1 MNTPGYEPALPE
13 DFQQADELLEKADAL
28 IRRHQAGHDD
38 GFDDL
43 PVLTE
48 VVDLEAK
55 AAADVDEAPDAAD
68 AEITTAP
75 AGAAQIDAAPTP
87 PAVSAIDE
95 SLLVER
101 LISLDAKLTL
111 AIEDWVTAEL
121 PQILSRE
128 FDALS
133 ERIRAE
139 AIAHLRA
146 TLIPELSEDISAL
159 IDPPKN

>member
-1 MNTPGYEPALPE
+1 MSERGYEPALPE
-13 DFQQADELLEKADAL
+13 DFEHADELLEKADAL
-28 IRRHQAGHDD
+28 IRRHQSGHDD
-38 GFDDL
+38 SLDDL

-48 VVDLEAK
+48 IVDLEAEVD
-55 AAADVDEAPDAAD
+55 AEAADEVIEAAPRPVED
-68 AEITTAP
+68 AP
-75 AGAAQIDAAPTP
+75 APHPDDGAL
-87 PAVSAIDE
+87 DE

-128 FDALS
+128 FDAMN

-159 IDPPKN
+159 IDPPRR